1 MYLYIFSLGEMYISY
16 LLTYLLN
23 YQLQCQVSSN
33 DASVLLSWQCC
44 CDRQRGGT
52 IVLSQVDRRPQSA
65 ALSMLDTVVLL

>member
-1 MYLYIFSLGEMYISY
+1 MCIYLIY